1 MSSLQNKRILLGVT
15 GGIAAYKSPDVV
27 RRLRDLGAEVRVV
40 MTQGAQEFITP
51 LSLQAVSG
59 NKVSDR
65 LLDEEAEAGMGHIE
79 FARWADAIVIAPATA
94 DCLARLAQGRADDL
108 LSTLVRAASCP
119 VLLAPAMNQAMWAD
133 GMTQKNTVE
142 LKEAG
147 YHFVGPDSGSQA
159 CGDVGSGR
167 MSEAS
172 DIADAAAAL
181 FQSRALAGVSI
192 VLTAGPTQES
202 LDPVRYLSNHS
213 SGKMGFALAE
223 AAVEAGAKVTL
234 ITGPVNLATPDRV
247 KRIDVLTAE
256 EMLAATQSAI
266 TADGIFIATA
276 AVADFRP
283 ETVATQKIKKQ
294 SGSDELHIKLVKN
307 PDILATVANTTN
319 RPAIVVGFAAES
331 ENVQANAQSKLQRK
345 NLDLIIANDI
355 SRSDIGFGSEF
366 NEVSVL
372 SNHMD
377 VIEQNMNWGKLSK
390 AQLSREILRQVVI
403 IFDHLLAKGGRSNSD
418 MRLVSASQSD

>member
-133 GMTQKNTVE
+133 GMTQKNAVE

-167 MSEAS
+167 MSEAL
-172 DIADAAAAL
+172 DIADATAAL
-181 FQSRALAGVSI
+181 FKSGALAGVSI
-192 VLTAGPTQES
+192 VLTAGPTQEA

-247 KRIDVLTAE
+247 RRIDVLTAE

-283 ETVATQKIKKQ
+283 ETVAAQKIKKQ

-307 PDILATVANTTN
+307 PDILATVANAKN
-319 RPAIVVGFAAES
+319 RPAVVVGFAAES
-331 ENVQANAQSKLQRK
+331 ENVQANAQSKLKRK

-366 NEVSVL
+366 NEVTVL
-372 SNHMD
+372 SDHVD
-377 VIEQNMNWGKLSK
+377 LIEQNMNWGKLSK

-403 IFDHLLAKGGRSNSD
+403 IFDNLLEKGGRSNSD